1 MMLCLLMAA
10 VLSLLGYAA
19 PQIPDMPSVMDLVDK
34 IGDKQ
39 ILSVGDLDDYTQSL
53 LQLAQIHMAKSF
65 SVESRRYKRALDLV
79 SVRVNATESFV
90 PPMANPSVF
99 DTADFVGVTNM
110 RVLYTPEKE
119 YWILAYNGTQKSHAV
134 LEVTPNLNQLRLVGK
149 FTLTEDLAEIKNV
162 TASIVDDNMWI
173 AMASTNNLVSIIA
186 VDLISEVA
194 ETPQVI
200 VADAAVGGLH
210 MFKTGGHLFLAV
222 GANDQGSRQEEIK
235 SRIYQLVGQYFD
247 QQDGL
252 ALPIKNVTDITGF
265 AYRKHYYLVF
275 GMTHSEG
282 SHVYKF
288 NAELRTL
295 TLVQQLPDLD
305 VYSVHYF
312 HEQQENRHYIIMN
325 NGVEPKLYRWSN
337 EQLLLWQELNKGT
350 VADPVG
356 SIQTFTFSS
365 LESIIMVAYGSK
377 VVFYADDVSAHFN
390 SNFVM
395 HTNCNSIGDISLVK
409 INNDYVITYVCQES
423 KTKLVLKTR
432 RVVMDYIDLEK
443 PTDETDHLLKCLD
456 TLKIDLDSRK
466 PTIEQLEE
474 VVTTDLLMTI
484 DNSQTWHG
492 PLTFSEPL
500 MVNGPATIQQTM
512 NIMGDGS
519 AQPQEETYDLFL
531 TKTEHLENEV
541 SNVDSIM
548 DSILYHSKD
557 QSILGSI
564 VATPLT
570 VDYFESNSTRLTVLN
585 GTPLLGLTRVF
596 MIDGID
602 QDVDPSMYINTMKT
616 DVFNTRD
623 GAGSA
628 TLNGVQTSQFMR
640 KNLAS
645 QVVTG
650 NFNYEEIG
658 VQSVEGSTTTDES
671 LLVNGIN
678 TNAIVTRGQNVTFL
692 NKKNFQN
699 LIIQED
705 LNIDLLNEIDLSSL
719 AEDLVYINLFKPQ
732 ILDGHFT
739 LHDLNVDGN
748 VDVKHINDVNMKEL
762 NTMVVK
768 TSGDFTL
775 SGDVTYQKDFG
786 VSGSMT
792 SPKLNGIAKENIVD
806 LQTPHIQGH
815 YTFTN
820 ANVKTSIECN
830 NINGIDMN
838 VDVVTIDADQ
848 TINGRLTFIDDVL
861 VSGSE
866 GVQMIDTATVN
877 NLHPKSLETFD
888 DQGNLLMKINVTF
901 TNTLHVLEDVA
912 VDVINGLDMSGIEDR
927 YWRKSTNQVVSVSP
941 VLENA
946 RFKAP
951 VTAVSINNNQM
962 EDYLSVTGPQTIEG
976 TYTFQG
982 LVNIAGNLNMMAG
995 KAIDNV
1001 DVSALKSNLVTLADD
1016 QTISAQTSFA
1026 GKISTSGSLDLD
1038 GKLNGW
1044 DLNQDFMRLDLSL
1057 PHTGNLNF
1065 VDKTTAASLS
1075 IDSADLVVQSLNGM
1089 NVKSAVDDLVI
1100 VSSDATLAGPLKFT
1114 SSVNA
1119 NDLFVS
1125 GTVDGVDVTDLVDR
1139 SLKKTSATPQAVTG
1153 AITVNKGVH
1162 FDQSPSLTMVNSKD
1176 WTTYLSKV
1184 VPQNYNGAIG
1194 GKKTFTKPV
1203 SISGNFNPTTL
1214 NGFSVA
1220 PLSDRI
1226 LTKSTNQNVGSKYNI
1241 NGNLAAK
1248 NVNAP
1253 EIDGVN
1259 TANLVLVDQARP
1271 ISGLVSFADN
1281 LEVKDV
1287 TSDLGVLDGCDL
1299 LQLNGSTVWRS
1310 NGGNIEL
1317 SFPITMESIDVGQ
1330 DVAIKAGV
1338 KAGTQELMHF
1348 LNMLV
1353 LKSSNQDILGE
1364 VEFITDIKLT
1374 NLVASTADGV
1384 DIDNLYAVTV
1394 LDNKDNVINCDVAFT
1409 TDLNSQVLTVEEV
1422 SGLSA
1427 QGILIDSLNVTEIDE
1442 KAVLIKGGSYLM
1454 TGDKTF
1460 TSGLTAGGLKVT
1472 RSLGGIPVQDLV
1484 VVSATGQL
1492 ADELLFRA
1500 PITVKGD
1507 LEVDGLIDD
1516 VDLEQLLMDRIRL
1529 DTQETLTSSTSFEGL
1544 KVEGDLVVEEI
1555 DGVKLTDIVLKSGRI
1570 QQDVTGPKTFNGGFK
1585 VEGKIQATLLN
1596 NVDIPALNLNVVRKD
1611 RSAKI
1616 EHNLVFEMAVEAN
1629 TAIDVTGEVNG
1640 YKLSDVNYPPS
1651 VLNQNIIN
1659 QSTRLYNL
1667 NSTLSNTFIDTKALA
1682 CGMYET
1688 LMYGELLNVEDVAI
1702 TGKMSVG
1709 AFGGTAFV
1717 AVRECD
1723 VLCTCPSQYSFY
1735 HVSNNGDLLQ
1745 DFNDTNSAFIFDTE
1759 GYEGTGVVNNCT
1771 GETVVKTLQ
1780 LTDSSHPVG
1789 NLGAIADVAV
1799 FTVNGVPYIV
1809 TASTIA
1815 EGSFGSSKIH
1825 VTKLTSTPV
1834 VIWSLQTSY
1843 SASTVDVTLS
1853 DNGWLLLVANHMA
1866 SNDSVDPFTAPSQ
1879 LYLWSTTEEK
1889 FNLIGEYIG
1898 QRVTSGIFL
1907 DAKGALKERYFSL
1920 AQLQASDSPV
1930 SEDNVK
1936 YTTDVM
1942 VFKYGLSG
1950 YQPYQRLPSYGVVAQ
1965 ESIYIGDD
1973 LYLLL
1978 LSEFTHTL
1986 DVYENSPT
1994 EGFRIYQKIP
2004 VCRNP
2009 LDVRKIVVSFKDLLL
2024 VSCKEPAQIM
2034 KIQFLTKGFTYRE

>member
-1 MMLCLLMAA
+1 MMLCFLTAA
-10 VLSLLGYAA
+10 ILSLLGYAA
-19 PQIPDMPSVMDLVDK
+19 PQIPDMPSVIELVDT

-53 LQLAQIHMAKSF
+53 LQLAHIHMAKSF
-65 SVESRRYKRALDLV
+65 TTETKRYKRALDLV
-79 SVRVNATESFV
+79 SVRVNATENFV
-90 PPMANPSVF
+90 PPVANPSVF
-99 DTADFVGVTNM
+99 DTTDLVGVTNM
-110 RVLYTPEKE
+110 RVLSTPGKE
-119 YWILAYNGTQKSHAV
+119 YWILGYSGIQKSHAV
-134 LEVTPNLNQLRLVGK
+134 LEITPSLNQLRLIGR
-149 FTLTEDLAEIKNV
+149 FTLTEDLAEIKHV
-162 TASIVDDNMWI
+162 TAQIVDGYIWI
-173 AMASTNNLVSIIA
+173 AMASTNNLVSVIV
-186 VDLISEVA
+186 VDLTSEVVD
-194 ETPQVI
+194 TPQVI

-222 GANDQGSRQEEIK
+222 GTNDPKPHQEDAK

-252 ALPIKNVTDITGF
+252 SLQAKNVTDITGF

-282 SHVYKF
+282 SHVYRF

-295 TLVQQLPDLD
+295 TLVQQLTDLD

-325 NGVEPKLYRWSN
+325 NGLEPKLYRWSN
-337 EQLLLWQELNKGT
+337 EQLLLWQELDKGT
-350 VADPVG
+350 NVNPVG

-365 LESIIMVAYGSK
+365 LESIIMVAYGNK

-395 HTNCNSIGDISLVK
+395 HTNCNDLGDLSLVK
-409 INNDYVITYVCQES
+409 INSDYVITYICVES
-423 KTKLVLKTR
+423 SGKSLETR

-443 PTDETDHLLKCLD
+443 PTDETDHLLQCLD
-456 TLKIDLDSRK
+456 TLKEDLDSRK
-466 PTIEQLEE
+466 PTIEHLGE
-474 VVTTDLLMTI
+474 VIATDLLMTT

-492 PLTFSEPL
+492 PLTFTEPL
-500 MVNGPATIQQTM
+500 TVNGPAVVQQTM
-512 NIMGDGS
+512 NVIGDGT
-519 AQPQEETYDLFL
+519 AQAHEETYDLFL
-531 TKTEHLENEV
+531 TKTANLEN
-541 SNVDSIM
+541 DISIVNSGM
-548 DSILYHSKD
+548 DNILYHSKD
-557 QSILGSI
+557 QTIMGSI

-570 VDYFESNSTRLTVLN
+570 VDYFESNSTRLTELN
-585 GTPLLGLTRVF
+585 GTPLLSLSQVF

-602 QDVDPSMYINTMKT
+602 QAVSSSMYINTMKA
-616 DVFNTRD
+616 DIFSTRD
-623 GAGSA
+623 GTAA
-628 TLNGVQTSQFMR
+628 TINGVKTNQLMR
-640 KNLAS
+640 KSLAS

-650 NFNYEEIG
+650 NFNYEDFV
-658 VQSVEGSTTTDES
+658 VQSIEGSTTTDNS
-671 LLVNGIN
+671 LVINGIN
-678 TNAIVTRGQNVTFL
+678 TNTIVTRGQNVTFL
-692 NKKNFQN
+692 DKKTFLN
-699 LIIQED
+699 LLIQED

-719 AEDLVYINLFKPQ
+719 AEDLVYMNLFKPQ
-732 ILDGHFT
+732 VLDGHFT

-748 VDVKHINDVNMKEL
+748 VDVRHINGVDMKEL
-762 NTMVVK
+762 DTMVVK

-775 SGDVTYQKDFG
+775 SGDVTYQKDLG

-820 ANVKTSIECN
+820 ANVKTSIECSDL
-830 NINGIDMN
+830 NGIDIN

-848 TINGRLTFIDDVL
+848 TITGRLTFTDDVV

-866 GVQMIDTATVN
+866 GVKMTDTATVN
-877 NLHPKSLETFD
+877 GIHPKSLETFD
-888 DQGNLLMKINVTF
+888 DKGNLLIKTSVTF
-901 TNTLHVLEDVA
+901 TNPLHVLEDVS
-912 VDVINGLDMSGIEDR
+912 VDIINGLDMSGIEDR
-927 YWRKSTNQVVSVSP
+927 YWRKSTNQMILVSP
-941 VLENA
+941 ALDNA
-946 RFKAP
+946 RFKSA
-951 VTAVSINNNQM
+951 VTAGSINTHQM
-962 EDYLSVTGPQTIEG
+962 EDYLSVTGLQTIEG

-982 LVNIAGNLNMMAG
+982 LVNIAGNLNMMDG

-1001 DVSALKSNLVTLADD
+1001 DVSALKNNLVNLADD
-1016 QTISAQTSFA
+1016 QTINAPTSFA
-1026 GKISTSGSLDLD
+1026 GKIAASGSLDLD

-1044 DLNQDFMRLDLSL
+1044 DLNHDLMRLDLSL

-1075 IDSADLVVQSLNGM
+1075 ISSADLVVQSLNGM
-1089 NVKSAVDDLVI
+1089 DVQSAVDDLVT
-1100 VSSDATLAGPLKFT
+1100 VGNDATIAGPLKFT

-1119 NDLFVS
+1119 NNLHVS
-1125 GTVDGVDVTDLVDR
+1125 GLVDGVDVSDLVDR

-1153 AITVNKGVH
+1153 TITVNKEVH
-1162 FDQSPSLTMVNSKD
+1162 FDQSPSLATVNGKD
-1176 WTTYLSKV
+1176 WTTHLDKV

-1203 SISGNFNPTTL
+1203 SISGNFNPTTI

-1220 PLSDRI
+1220 PLTDRI
-1226 LTKSTNQNVGSKYNI
+1226 LTKSTSQVVGSKYTI
-1241 NGNLAAK
+1241 DGNVAAK
-1248 NVNAP
+1248 NVNAQ

-1259 TANLVLVDQARP
+1259 TVNLVLVDQTRS

-1287 TSDLGVLDGCDL
+1287 TSDLGILDGCDL
-1299 LQLNGSTVWRS
+1299 VQLNASTVWRAS
-1310 NGGNIEL
+1310 DGSIEMP
-1317 SFPITMESIDVGQ
+1317 FPITMASIDIAQ
-1330 DVAIKAGV
+1330 DVVIKAGV
-1338 KAGTQELMHF
+1338 KAGTRELMHF
-1348 LNMLV
+1348 LNTLV
-1353 LKSSNQDILGE
+1353 LKSSNQEISGK
-1364 VEFITDIKLT
+1364 VEFISDITLAS
-1374 NLVASTADGV
+1374 LVASTADGV
-1384 DIDNLYAVTV
+1384 HIDNLYAVTV
-1394 LDNKDNVINCDVAFT
+1394 MDNQDSVINCDITFT
-1409 TDLNSQVLTVEEV
+1409 TNLNTQILSVAEASGIGAEGVL
-1422 SGLSA
+1422 
-1427 QGILIDSLNVTEIDE
+1427 INSLNVTKINE
-1442 KAVLIKGGSYLM
+1442 KAVLIQGGSYLM
-1454 TGDKTF
+1454 TGLKSF
-1460 TSGLTAGGLKVT
+1460 TNGLTAGGLKLT
-1472 RSLGGIPVQDLV
+1472 GSLSGVPVADLV
-1484 VVSATGQL
+1484 VVSANSRL
-1492 ADELLFRA
+1492 ADDLTFKA

-1507 LEVDGLIDD
+1507 LEVEGLIDN
-1516 VDLEQLLMDRIRL
+1516 VDLEQLLIDRIRL
-1529 DTQETLTSSTSFEGL
+1529 DTQETLTSSTIFEGL

-1555 DGVKLTDIVLKSGRI
+1555 KGIKVKDIVLKSGRI
-1570 QQDVTGPKTFNGGFK
+1570 QQDITGPKIFNGGFK
-1585 VEGKIQATLLN
+1585 VEGEIQATLIN
-1596 NVDIPALNLNVVRKD
+1596 DVDIPSLNLNIVRKD

-1616 EHNLVFEMAVEAN
+1616 EHNLVFEKAVEAN

-1640 YKLSDVNYPPS
+1640 YRLSDVNYAPS
-1651 VLNQNIIN
+1651 VLNQNIQD

-1667 NSTLSNTFIDTKALA
+1667 NSTLSNTFIDTKTLA

-1688 LMYGELLNVEDVAI
+1688 LMYGELVNVEDVAV
-1702 TGKMSVG
+1702 TGKMS
-1709 AFGGTAFV
+1709 FGSFSGTPFV

-1723 VLCTCPSQYSFY
+1723 VLCTCPSRYSFY

-1745 DFNDTNSAFIFDTE
+1745 DFNDTDSAFIFDTE
-1759 GYEGTGVVNNCT
+1759 GYEGTGVVNSCT
-1771 GETVVKTLQ
+1771 GEAVVKTLQ
-1780 LTDSSHPVG
+1780 LTDSSHPIG
-1789 NLGAIADVAV
+1789 NLGTVADVAV
-1799 FTVNGVPYIV
+1799 FRVNGVSYIV
-1809 TASTIA
+1809 TAGTIA
-1815 EGSFGSSKIH
+1815 EGSIGATSSIH
-1825 VTKLTSTPV
+1825 VTKLISTPV

-1843 SASTVDVTLS
+1843 SAATVDVTLG
-1853 DNGWLLLVANHMA
+1853 DNGWMLLVANHMA

-1889 FNLIGEYIG
+1889 FDLIGEYMG

-1907 DAKGALKERYFSL
+1907 DAKSALKERYFSL
-1920 AQLQASDSPV
+1920 AQLQAADSPV

-1978 LSEFTHTL
+1978 LSEFTQTL

-1994 EGFRIYQKIP
+1994 EGFRLYQQIP

-2009 LDVRKIVVSFKDLLL
+2009 LDVTRIVVSFKDLLL

-2034 KIQFLTKGFTYRE
+2034 KIQLLAKGFTYRE